1 MIDLLVRMLA
11 RWLDR
16 RTGLARFARR
26 ALNHVFPD
34 HWSFMIGE
42 IAFYSFI
49 ILVITGTFLAMFY
62 HSSSA
67 KVIYHG
73 SYRALDGVQIS
84 AAYQSV
90 LRISF
95 DVPAGLLI
103 RQMHHWAALIFVA
116 AIVAHVARIFFTAAY
131 RRPRELTWMV
141 GVTLLILA
149 LANGFFGYSIGGDLL
164 SGAGLRIGYA
174 ISLSVPVI
182 GRWIAFL
189 LLGGDIPN
197 PVTVPR
203 LYSLH
208 IFLIPAAIA
217 MLLALHLGL
226 VWRQMHTNFPGPGRT
241 NRTIVGSR
249 LWPAYAAKSLGLFC
263 LLFALIAMVG
273 GLVQIDPVWIYG
285 PYDPTAI
292 MPGAQPDWYLGW
304 VEGAI
309 RLFPAL
315 KLRSAYLVPDLF
327 FPAVLLPSLLFVG
340 LYFYPFFDKLISGDV
355 SHRQYNVLLLPYEQP
370 FNTALG
376 CATFMFLLVL
386 FFGGSDDVIAVAAG
400 SSVVMIRTVLR
411 VLALA
416 LPPVM
421 FVLVFLLCRRIRRRR
436 RAVSDVPAATTES
449 ASQEAVPHSR

>member
-1 MIDLLVRMLA
+1 MSQARSRRGARRRQSTRQDPVVA
-11 RWLDR
+11 GVRWLDER
-16 RTGLARFARR
+16 LGVAKGGRVL
-26 ALNHVFPD
+26 LDKIFPD
-34 HWSFMIGE
+34 HWSFLLGE
-42 IAFYSFI
+42 IALYSFVV
-49 ILVITGTFLAMFY
+49 LVATGIFLSLYFVP
-62 HSSSA
+62 SA
-67 KVIYHG
+67 NELVYHG
-73 SYRALDGVQIS
+73 IYAPLRGSKVS
-84 AAYQSV
+84 AAYASTV
-90 LRISF
+90 NLSF
-95 DVPAGLLI
+95 GVRSGLVI

-116 AIVAHVARIFFTAAY
+116 AVVAHVARIFFTAAY

-315 KLRSAYLVPDLF
+315 KLRTNFLVPGLF
-327 FPAVLLPSLLFVG
+327 FSAVLFPSLLFCG
-340 LYFYPFFDKLISGDV
+340 LYLYPFLDKLISG
-355 SHRQYNVLLLPYEQP
+355 
-370 FNTALG
+370 
-376 CATFMFLLVL
+376 
-386 FFGGSDDVIAVAAG
+386 
-400 SSVVMIRTVLR
+400 
-411 VLALA
+411 
-416 LPPVM
+416 
-421 FVLVFLLCRRIRRRR
+421 
-436 RAVSDVPAATTES
+436 
-449 ASQEAVPHSR
+449 